1 MKASHEI
8 LEVFLRQMP
17 SLSKVFAP
25 SQELTVHLSLQQD
38 EDMSLLVQE
47 MQQGYSDLEK
57 IQELY
62 SETLV
67 MDWWYNRGKEGDSK

>member
-8 LEVFLRQMP
+8 LEVFLCLMP

-25 SQELTVHLSLQQD
+25 SRELTVHFSLQQD

>member
-8 LEVFLRQMP
+8 LEVFLRLMP

-25 SQELTVHLSLQQD
+25 SRELTVHFSLQQD